1 MTPFVSFD
9 ITAELL
15 SSISD
20 WYWHV
25 QFSLQLCPN
34 PLPCLAAESIPLWQF
49 GGSFCGSLKVLLYVV
64 DEA

>member
-1 MTPFVSFD
+1 MAPFVSFN

-25 QFSLQLCPN
+25 QFSLQLCLKS
-34 PLPCLAAESIPLWQF
+34 LPYLAAESIPLWQF
-49 GGSFCGSLKVLLYVV
+49 GGSF
-64 DEA
+64 